1 MSQLLNA
8 IITHKGNTL
17 LLEFPCKR
25 MLLAE
30 HLASIGIRTQPSEI
44 KCIDEEEDAP
54 IQVKIY
60 GESEFD
66 AKLASLIS
74 PENSIQGVNG
84 WCDIYHNLPYA
95 NKQQIQSAV
104 LNGEVNSLKDF
115 GMLLMNQRTNNVTE
129 HFYCPLVASV
139 YFRDEYGNCDDFP
152 NEYEGDFL
160 SPYEDRIRE
169 LIQREDGLD
178 SENLAAYFYG
188 SNGAVGKLKEIHF
201 GTQNVDGV
209 LYGSIRIELTEP
221 LTPEETE
228 EIREY
233 LISQAADGYG
243 EGIEQREIRIPDGE
257 MYVSFWNSGDDYF
270 MYNESEFDNYL
281 HDLEMGGMQ

>member
-1 MSQLLNA
+1 MLNA

-30 HLASIGIRTQPSEI
+30 HLASIGIRTQPSDI
-44 KCIDEEEDAP
+44 QCIDEEDAP

-66 AKLASLIS
+66 SKLASLVS

-95 NKQQIQSAV
+95 NKQQVQSAV

-115 GMLLMNQRTNNVTE
+115 GILLMNQHRNNVTE

-139 YFRDEYGNCDDFP
+139 YFRDEYGNSDDFP

-233 LISQAADGYG
+233 LIGQCADGYG
-243 EGIEQREIRIPDGE
+243 EGLEQREIRIPDGE

-281 HDLEMGGMQ
+281 QDLEMGGIQ

>member
-1 MSQLLNA
+1 MLNA

-30 HLASIGIRTQPSEI
+30 HLASIGIRTQPSDI
-44 KCIDEEEDAP
+44 KCIDEEDAF
-54 IQVKIY
+54 IKVKIY

-95 NKQQIQSAV
+95 NKQKVQASV

-115 GMLLMNQRTNNVTE
+115 GMLLMNQHTNNVTE

-233 LISQAADGYG
+233 LIGQCADGYASK
-243 EGIEQREIRIPDGE
+243 RIMLNRSPKCRKTAPLAPID
-257 MYVSFWNSGDDYF
+257 ST
-270 MYNESEFDNYL
+270 
-281 HDLEMGGMQ
+281 

>member
-1 MSQLLNA
+1 MLNA

-44 KCIDEEEDAP
+44 KCIDEEDAP

-95 NKQQIQSAV
+95 NKQKVQASV
-104 LNGEVNSLKDF
+104 LNGEVKSLKDF
-115 GMLLMNQRTNNVTE
+115 G
-129 HFYCPLVASV
+129 
-139 YFRDEYGNCDDFP
+139 
-152 NEYEGDFL
+152 
-160 SPYEDRIRE
+160 
-169 LIQREDGLD
+169 
-178 SENLAAYFYG
+178 
-188 SNGAVGKLKEIHF
+188 
-201 GTQNVDGV
+201 
-209 LYGSIRIELTEP
+209 
-221 LTPEETE
+221 
-228 EIREY
+228 
-233 LISQAADGYG
+233 
-243 EGIEQREIRIPDGE
+243 IPR
-257 MYVSFWNSGDDYF
+257 
-270 MYNESEFDNYL
+270 
-281 HDLEMGGMQ
+281 Q

>member
-1 MSQLLNA
+1 MLNA

-30 HLASIGIRTQPSEI
+30 HLASIGIRTQPSDI
-44 KCIDEEEDAP
+44 KCIDEEDTP

-95 NKQQIQSAV
+95 NKQKVQASV

-178 SENLAAYFYG
+178 SENLAVYFYG

-233 LISQAADGYG
+233 LIGQCADGYG
-243 EGIEQREIRIPDGE
+243 EGLEQREIRIPDGE

-281 HDLEMGGMQ
+281 HDLEMGGIQ

>member
-1 MSQLLNA
+1 MLNA

-30 HLASIGIRTQPSEI
+30 HLASIGIRTQPSDI
-44 KCIDEEEDAP
+44 KCIDEEDTP

-95 NKQQIQSAV
+95 NKQKVQASV

-209 LYGSIRIELTEP
+209 LYGSIRVELTEP

-257 MYVSFWNSGDDYF
+257 MYVSFWNSNEDYF

-281 HDLEMGGMQ
+281 HDLEMGGIQ

>member
-1 MSQLLNA
+1 MLNA

-30 HLASIGIRTQPSEI
+30 HLASIGIRTQPSDI
-44 KCIDEEEDAP
+44 KCIDEEDAF
-54 IQVKIY
+54 IKVKIY

-66 AKLASLIS
+66 AKLASFIS

-95 NKQQIQSAV
+95 NKQKVQASV

-233 LISQAADGYG
+233 LIGQCADGYG
-243 EGIEQREIRIPDGE
+243 EGLEQREIRIPDGE

-281 HDLEMGGMQ
+281 QDLEMGGIQ

>member
-1 MSQLLNA
+1 MLNA

-30 HLASIGIRTQPSEI
+30 HLASIGIRTQPSDI
-44 KCIDEEEDAP
+44 KCIDEEDTP

-95 NKQQIQSAV
+95 NKQKVQASV

-209 LYGSIRIELTEP
+209 LYGSIRVELTEP

-281 HDLEMGGMQ
+281 QDLEMGGIQ

>member
-1 MSQLLNA
+1 MLNA

-30 HLASIGIRTQPSEI
+30 HLASIGIRTPPSEI
-44 KCIDEEEDAP
+44 KCIDEEDAP

-66 AKLASLIS
+66 TKLASLVS

-95 NKQQIQSAV
+95 NKQKVQASV

-281 HDLEMGGMQ
+281 HDLEMGGIQ

>member
-1 MSQLLNA
+1 
-8 IITHKGNTL
+8 
-17 LLEFPCKR
+17 
-25 MLLAE
+25 
-30 HLASIGIRTQPSEI
+30 
-44 KCIDEEEDAP
+44 
-54 IQVKIY
+54 
-60 GESEFD
+60 
-66 AKLASLIS
+66 
-74 PENSIQGVNG
+74 
-84 WCDIYHNLPYA
+84 
-95 NKQQIQSAV
+95 
-104 LNGEVNSLKDF
+104 
-115 GMLLMNQRTNNVTE
+115 MLLMNQHTNNVTE

-281 HDLEMGGMQ
+281 QDLEMGGIQ

>member
-1 MSQLLNA
+1 MLNA

-30 HLASIGIRTQPSEI
+30 HLASIGIRTQPSDI
-44 KCIDEEEDAP
+44 KCIDEEDAP

-95 NKQQIQSAV
+95 NKQKVQASV

-115 GMLLMNQRTNNVTE
+115 GMLLMNQHTNNVTE

-139 YFRDEYGNCDDFP
+139 YFRDEYGNSDDFP

-257 MYVSFWNSGDDYF
+257 MYVSFWNSGNDYF

-281 HDLEMGGMQ
+281 QDLEIGGIQ

>member
-1 MSQLLNA
+1 MLNA

-30 HLASIGIRTQPSEI
+30 HLASIGIRTPPGEI
-44 KCIDEEEDAP
+44 KCIDEEDAP

-60 GESEFD
+60 GESQFD
-66 AKLASLIS
+66 AKLASLVS

-95 NKQQIQSAV
+95 NKQKVQASV

-115 GMLLMNQRTNNVTE
+115 GMLLMNQHTNNVTE

-160 SPYEDRIRE
+160 SPYEDRM
-169 LIQREDGLD
+169 
-178 SENLAAYFYG
+178 G
-188 SNGAVGKLKEIHF
+188 SFTAVL
-201 GTQNVDGV
+201 
-209 LYGSIRIELTEP
+209 
-221 LTPEETE
+221 
-228 EIREY
+228 
-233 LISQAADGYG
+233 
-243 EGIEQREIRIPDGE
+243 
-257 MYVSFWNSGDDYF
+257 
-270 MYNESEFDNYL
+270 
-281 HDLEMGGMQ
+281 

>member
-1 MSQLLNA
+1 MLKA
-8 IITHKGNTL
+8 IIEHNGNTL

-30 HLASIGIRTQPSEI
+30 HLASIGIRTQPNDI
-44 KCIDEEEDAP
+44 KCIDEEDAS
-54 IQVKIY
+54 IKVKIY
-60 GESEFD
+60 GEGEFD
-66 AKLASLIS
+66 AKLASVVS
-74 PENSIQGVNG
+74 PENTLSGVNSF
-84 WCDIYHNLPYA
+84 CEIYHNMPYA
-95 NKQQIQSAV
+95 NKLDIQEAV
-104 LNGEVNSLKDF
+104 LNGEVSSLREF
-115 GMLLMNQRTNNVTE
+115 GQLMLNRRQQDTTE
-129 HFYCPLVASV
+129 HYYCPLIATV
-139 YFRDEYGNCDDFP
+139 YSRDEYGNMD
-152 NEYEGDFL
+152 EYPDEYDGSYL
-160 SPYEDRIRE
+160 APYEDRIRE

-209 LYGSIRIELTEP
+209 LYGSIRVELTEP

-257 MYVSFWNSGDDYF
+257 MYISFWNSGDDYF

-281 HDLEMGGMQ
+281 HDLEMGGIQ

>member
-1 MSQLLNA
+1 MLNA
-8 IITHKGNTL
+8 IITYKGNTL

-30 HLASIGIRTQPSEI
+30 HLASIGIRTQPSDI
-44 KCIDEEEDAP
+44 KCIDEEDAS

-66 AKLASLIS
+66 SKLASLVS
-74 PENSIQGVNG
+74 PENSIQGING
-84 WCDIYHNLPYA
+84 CCDIDHNLPYA
-95 NKQQIQSAV
+95 NKQKIQSAM
-104 LNGEVNSLKDF
+104 LNGEINSIKEF
-115 GMLLMNQRTNNVTE
+115 GELLMNQRMNDVTE
-129 HFYCPLVASV
+129 HFYCPLIATV
-139 YFRDEYGNCDDFP
+139 YYRDKYGNSDDYP

-201 GTQNVDGV
+201 GTQNVDEV
-209 LYGSIRIELTEP
+209 LYSSIRVELTEP

-233 LISQAADGYG
+233 LIGQCADGYG
-243 EGIEQREIRIPDGE
+243 EGLEQREIRIPDGE

-281 HDLEMGGMQ
+281 HDLEMGGIQ